1 MSLKIKELDIPLAY
15 RAVSDELQKLIVSG
29 ALAPGQALPSEQELA
44 DRFGVH
50 RSTIREGL
58 RQLENEG
65 YLTRSSRK
73 LLRVS
78 IPGREI
84 IGNRSSRALL
94 MHKVTFRELWEAA
107 TVLEPLSASLA
118 AQRADDAQI
127 EALEQNLQTTRQ
139 LLQISNGDERHSKEL
154 VKAAT
159 EFHVLVCAA
168 TGNFAIMLARE
179 PIGQLFYPACL
190 TLEPLL
196 PQSGPRMEAA
206 HSKILQAIT
215 ARDAD
220 AAADWMRKH
229 IEDFRRGWLLA
240 KRDENL
246 PVSESLDV

>member
-1 MSLKIKELDIPLAY
+1 MSLGIKELNIPPAY
-15 RAVSDELQKLIVSG
+15 RVVSTELQKLILSG
-29 ALAPGQALPSEQELA
+29 SLEPGQALPTETSLAEQ
-44 DRFGVH
+44 FGVH

-73 LLRVS
+73 TLRVS
-78 IPGREI
+78 IPGREA

-94 MHKVTFRELWEAA
+94 MHKVTFRQLWETAM
-107 TVLEPLSASLA
+107 VLEPLSASLA
-118 AQRADDAQI
+118 AQRANAFQI
-127 EALEQNLQTTRQ
+127 EALQQNVQTTRDVIARSDKQ
-139 LLQISNGDERHSKEL
+139 QSEEL

-159 EFHVLVCAA
+159 EFHSLVCSA

-179 PIGQLFYPACL
+179 PISQLFYPACL
-190 TLEPLL
+190 AIEPLL

-206 HSKILQAIT
+206 HSRITDAI
-215 ARDAD
+215 ANRDSQEAET
-220 AAADWMRKH
+220 WMRKH

-246 PVSESLDV
+246 PVSDPSEL